1 MNNQPQINI
10 NLNRPLNCNLNGNR
24 KQFHKEKYDRAVKE
38 AFRVSEDD
46 VQKLVSQLKPAN
58 EGDEEFFE
66 SCMC

>member
-46 VQKLVSQLKPAN
+46 V
-58 EGDEEFFE
+58 
-66 SCMC
+66 